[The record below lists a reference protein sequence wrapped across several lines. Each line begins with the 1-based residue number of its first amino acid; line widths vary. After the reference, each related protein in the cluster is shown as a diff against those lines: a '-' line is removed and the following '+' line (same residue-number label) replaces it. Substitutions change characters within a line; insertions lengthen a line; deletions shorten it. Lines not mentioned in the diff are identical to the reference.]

1 MRIDIATL
9 FPDMCSGVLNE
20 SIIGRGI
27 KNGHI
32 EIYTHD
38 IRNYTEN
45 KHRRVDDKPYGGGTG
60 MVMQAQPIYDCI
72 AAIQSNMSV
81 KPRIIYMSP
90 QGETLSQKKVQELAA
105 EPWLILLCG
114 HYEGVDQ
121 RVLDELECEELSVGD
136 YVLTGGELPALI
148 VADAVA
154 RLQPGVLPNEDA
166 YSIESHY
173 NGLLEYPQYTRPE
186 EWHGRKV
193 PETLL
198 TGDHRTVT
206 EWQRR
211 EALRATARK
220 RPDMHKEYLDRETE
234 RFWQGFLAAKGLPQD
249 TQYTEVFHFELT
261 EYWANEL
268 LRLVMRGKKRATSS
282 SLWGY
287 EIEGDKLPVKGQY
300 SIVTDWDGM
309 PRCVI
314 KTTAVTVLPFKDV
327 TFELAVKEG
336 EDASL
341 EEWRN
346 SHVSFFTEE
355 GKELGYEF
363 SWDMP
368 VIFEEFRLEYKER
381 KEEK

>member
-9 FPDMCSGVLNE
+9 FTGMCDSVIHE

-32 EIYTHD
+32 EIYSHD
-38 IRNYTEN
+38 IREYTTN

-60 MVMQAQPIYDCI
+60 MLMQAQPVFDCI
-72 AAIQSNMSV
+72 SAIKTQREG

-90 QGETLSQKKVQELAA
+90 QGEVLTQKKVQELAA

-114 HYEGVDQ
+114 HYEGIDQ
-121 RVLDELECEELSVGD
+121 RVLDELECEELSVGN

-186 EWHGRKV
+186 EWHGRRV

-206 EWQRR
+206 EWQNR
-211 EALRATARK
+211 EALRVTARK
-220 RPDMHKEYLDRETE
+220 RPDMYESFISAQHGRL
-234 RFWQGFLAAKGLPQD
+234 WSAFLSDKGLPQD
-249 TQYTEVFHFELT
+249 TECSHVRSFGGDN
-261 EYWANEL
+261 ADAL
-268 LRLVMRGKKRATSS
+268 LKLVMRGKKRAAFSIPGGT
-282 SLWGY
+282 LTKRG
-287 EIEGDKLPVKGQY
+287 EY
-300 SIVTDWDGM
+300 SIVTDGSGVG
-309 PRCVI
+309 RCVI
-314 KTTAVTVLPFKDV
+314 QTFGVRVVPLSAVT
-327 TFELAVKEG
+327 EEMYRRSG
-336 EDASL
+336 ENAHF
-341 EEWRN
+341 EEWR
-346 SHVSFFTEE
+346 V
-355 GKELGYEF
+355 EF
-363 SWDMP
+363 RRSADHPDEDMP
-368 VIFEEFRLEYKER
+368 VVFEEFRLVYKYH
-381 KEEK
+381 EE